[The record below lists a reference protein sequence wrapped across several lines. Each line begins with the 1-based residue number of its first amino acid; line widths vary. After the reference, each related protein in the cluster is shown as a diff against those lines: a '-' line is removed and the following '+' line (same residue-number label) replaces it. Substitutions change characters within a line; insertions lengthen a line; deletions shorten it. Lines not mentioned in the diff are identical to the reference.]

1 MLLKLLFLPVIIC
14 DRLLRLKHKDGQYVT
29 NSKGVLRL
37 ESPMLPSLSDQ
48 RVVVHN
54 RVLYFF
60 KDGIYYTLAMVH
72 GELEIKLIVY
82 NAMSEKGIGFSSNPT
97 FRPRKRK
104 IDPFGYLSHASHR
117 DNQSDN
123 EKEKDSPLGN
133 KRKPGLEKPPS
144 RSERIPAPKRT
155 ERVSKSRPRDHEEY
169 RGKQEIW
176 TGREAHQAK
185 KDKPFEAGT
194 AERNSKVLK
203 EGFDETET
211 LDNSDKVSLY
221 NAPPLRL
228 EVETSSTLRSIK
240 SPKKTDL
247 AQRSYVVESDSK
259 MDEREFG
266 YIIKNVIVS
275 EVDNQG
281 HFTLIGGNDACVTHY
296 KNSFVFMPCSRAPE
310 QIFKLESSE
319 EIVKKGKSFGLGK
332 DKVVE
337 NQDAV
342 ILDSTDSEDERKE
355 ELYKNPQTLSYS
367 LKSTGHDS
375 DGFETPSIK
384 VGSKGGARYLDG
396 SLDKENL
403 HVDYLKRNGRDDL
416 SRDASQLE
424 NNHKPLNIG
433 AKPAKTTT
441 GVIPIAN
448 PSTQARS
455 SIRGLDSNSK
465 EASRHQ
471 KLSLDDDFIDKFREL
486 LTNSDLN
493 DFV

>member
-1 MLLKLLFLPVIIC
+1 MLLKLLFIPVIIC
-14 DRLLRLKHKDGQYVT
+14 NRLLRLKHKDGQYVT
-29 NSKGVLRL
+29 NSKGVLKL
-37 ESPMLPSLSDQ
+37 ELPMLPSLSDQ

-104 IDPFGYLSHASHR
+104 IDPFGYLSHAGHR
-117 DNQSDN
+117 DNQSDG
-123 EKEKDSPLGN
+123 EKEKDSLLSN
-133 KRKPGLEKPPS
+133 KRKPGLEKPPF
-144 RSERIPAPKRT
+144 RNERLSPQKRI

-169 RGKQEIW
+169 RGRQE
-176 TGREAHQAK
+176 TLDGKEAHQAK
-185 KDKPFEAGT
+185 KDKPSEVDT
-194 AERNSKVLK
+194 AERNNKVLK
-203 EGFDETET
+203 DGFDETEA
-211 LDNSDKVSLY
+211 LDGSDKVSGY

-228 EVETSSTLRSIK
+228 EVETSSTLRSIRF
-240 SPKKTDL
+240 PKKTDSP
-247 AQRSYVVESDSK
+247 RRFYVVESDSK

-266 YIIKNVIVS
+266 YIIKNVVVS

-281 HFTLIGGNDACVTHY
+281 HFTLIGGNDACVTYY
-296 KNSFVFMPCSRAPE
+296 KDSFVFMPCSRAPE

-319 EIVKKGKSFGLGK
+319 EIVKKGKFLGLGK

-355 ELYKNPQTLSYS
+355 ELYKNPQALPYS

-375 DGFETPSIK
+375 SSFGTPNIK
-384 VGSKGGARYLDG
+384 VGSKDRARYLDG
-396 SLDKENL
+396 SLDKENP

-416 SRDASQLE
+416 SRGALQFE
-424 NNHKPLNIG
+424 NSHKSLNIDT
-433 AKPAKTTT
+433 KPTKTAT
-441 GVIPIAN
+441 GVTPISN

-455 SIRGLDSNSK
+455 SRKGSDSNSK
-465 EASRHQ
+465 EANRHQ
-471 KLSLDDDFIDKFREL
+471 KLNLDDDFIDKFREL